1 MKKYNETFYNLTSE
15 EAKNILDQHIAYAA
29 IAEGNKKLKVIISHS
44 DLDGVTSA
52 LNLVE
57 AYKIFGDSDII
68 VFLER
73 TSRSEMTSAIA
84 EAFVENNPDEF
95 LFYNTVEFAI
105 ADRMFIDLNRD
116 FSYPENTR
124 FSWYDH
130 HAGNMISEEVIREKL
145 RYKLVEYQIKTD
157 IKHCGASITWE
168 AMRDRILV
176 DLGEWEACQYSDK
189 LKMWSLN
196 VNLWD
201 TFQWKNDPDLGF
213 TLRILGKKMGT
224 IDKMS
229 TGEKDLFKTLMEK
242 LAQYGDLD
250 NSEIHKWITDT
261 SFAYHDLVDEAY
273 RNASE
278 RAIIYTDKI
287 VLLPAEWKFAS
298 NVKELWVENHPDNR
312 IVITYHK
319 SGGTVY
325 TAVDYGIPSYD
336 IAKFIGTRYGLNGG
350 GHKNAAGFAC
360 LDLGANKFLSDNE
373 MEIIVKNRVMEALD
387 AFFGVTG
394 EINL

>member
-1 MKKYNETFYNLTSE
+1 MKKYNETFYNLTGDE
-15 EAKNILDQHIAYAA
+15 CKNILDQYVAYTA

-52 LNLVE
+52 INLVE
-57 AYKIFGDSDII
+57 AFKVLGDSDII

-95 LFYNTVEFAI
+95 LCYNTVEFAI
-105 ADRMFIDLNRD
+105 ADRMFIDLNKE

-130 HAGNMISEEVIREKL
+130 HAGNVISEETIKEKL

-176 DLGEWEACQYSDK
+176 DAGEWEACQYSNK

-201 TFQWKNDPDLGF
+201 TFQWKNDPDLGSE
-213 TLRILGKKMGT
+213 LRALGKKIGT

-242 LAQYGDLD
+242 LVQYGDLD
-250 NSEIHKWITDT
+250 NSEIYKWIDETNT
-261 SFAYHDLVDEAY
+261 AYQDLVYEAY
-273 RNASE
+273 KNASE
-278 RAIIYTDKI
+278 RAVEYTDKI
-287 VLLPAEWKFAS
+287 VLLPSEWKFAS
-298 NVKELWVENHPDNR
+298 NVKELWAENHPDNK

-325 TAVDYGIPSYD
+325 TAINFGIPSYD

-360 LDLGANKFLSDNE
+360 LELDVSKFLSDEE
-373 MEIIVKNRVMEALD
+373 MELIVKERIIQALD
-387 AFFGVTG
+387 AFFGRSG
-394 EINL
+394 EINI

>member
-1 MKKYNETFYNLTSE
+1 MKKYNETFYNLTGDE
-15 EAKNILDQHIAYAA
+15 CKNILDQYVAYTA
-29 IAEGNKKLKVIISHS
+29 IAECNKKLKVIISHS

-57 AYKIFGDSDII
+57 AFKVLGDSDII

-73 TSRSEMTSAIA
+73 TSRSEMTSTIA

-95 LFYNTVEFAI
+95 LCYNTVEFAI
-105 ADRMFIDLNRD
+105 ADRMLIDLDRD
-116 FSYPENTR
+116 FSYPENAR

-130 HAGNMISEEVIREKL
+130 HAGNVVSEEVIREKL

-176 DLGEWEACQYSDK
+176 DIGEYEACQYSDK

-201 TFQWKNDPDLGF
+201 TFQWKNDPDLGSD
-213 TLRILGKKMGT
+213 LRVLGKKIGT

-242 LAQYGDLD
+242 LDQYGDLD
-250 NSEIHKWITDT
+250 NSEIYKWIDETNT
-261 SFAYHDLVDEAY
+261 VYQDLVNEAY
-273 RNASE
+273 KNASE
-278 RAIIYTDKI
+278 RVVVYTDKI

-298 NVKELWVENHPDNR
+298 NVKELWVENHPDNK

-325 TAVDYGIPSYD
+325 TAIDYGIPSYD

-360 LDLGANKFLSDNE
+360 LELGANKFLSDNE
-373 MEIIVKNRVMEALD
+373 MEVIVKNRVIETLD